1 MRGRDGKGPQATDL
15 LVCFPTR
22 AHLSL
27 MPKPICSPARP
38 SDSSTRHHRR
48 PSHHQQQMRKLSNNR
63 GTGSPLLWGKSKHHH
78 HSNNNNAAAD
88 ISSEPTSPKV
98 TCAGQIKVRTK
109 PNSCKN
115 WQSVMEEIERL
126 HNSRKKQKKRPAW
139 IEAFGF
145 KKDVMQFLTCLRNIR
160 FDFRCFGSI
169 PAAEITSDDDEEDDE
184 EDLNEEENVGD
195 RGSSGAV
202 FSKWFMILQE
212 ENLSKELIRAE
223 ESSRRK
229 VIIPRFDEGLVVVDD
244 DDDAACAPPPPN
256 ALLLMRCRSAPAKS
270 WLEER
275 EEEERERSDPES
287 EECEGSEVKENGKKL
302 IEEESKGTDFCEFAV
317 EIANENRIQEKISR
331 SRSWKR

>member
-1 MRGRDGKGPQATDL
+1 MRSRDGKGPPATDL
-15 LVCFPTR
+15 LVCFPSR

-38 SDSSTRHHRR
+38 SDSSTFHRHRHRRR
-48 PSHHQQQMRKLSNNR
+48 PSHHNLRKSSNLR
-63 GTGSPLLWGKSKHHH
+63 PHGSPLLWARTKH
-78 HSNNNNAAAD
+78 NNAD
-88 ISSEPTSPKV
+88 ISEPTSPKV
-98 TCAGQIKVRTK
+98 TCAGQIKVRSK
-109 PNSCKN
+109 PSSCKN

-126 HNSRKKQKKRPAW
+126 HNSRKQKKRPSW

-169 PAAEITSDDDEEDDE
+169 PSAEVTSDDEDEEDDDEDEEEEEE
-184 EDLNEEENVGD
+184 EDPNSFRGNGGD
-195 RGSSGAV
+195 QASSGAV

-212 ENLSKELIRAE
+212 ENLSKEMMMRAE
-223 ESSRRK
+223 ESSK
-229 VIIPRFDEGLVVVDD
+229 TGVIRPRFDEGLVVVDAAA
-244 DDDAACAPPPPN
+244 DDDAPCAPPPPN

-275 EEEERERSDPES
+275 EEEEEGERSEG
-287 EECEGSEVKENGKKL
+287 EECDGLKVKEK
-302 IEEESKGTDFCEFAV
+302 EEETNFCEFAV
-317 EIANENRIQEKISR
+317 EIAKENRIQEKISR